1 MPFMK
6 QGQPWLYDDA
16 TGDMIGIKDPD
27 GGERFF
33 DAQSYTADTLPDPAT
48 LAPGAAVVVEDA
60 NGNSALLTSSGG
72 SFSSDYTPRK
82 TKLAAWMPNILGYV
96 DSSNTFT
103 YALTKSAPCEFES
116 VALILQNQHTS
127 PVTVTAAVAV
137 SESLATSKTVPKIG
151 SVDYNALAAAGTQ
164 NGFIPVT
171 YNNGVSP
178 IVIPASTELFVT
190 DQIPLSSIPRTD
202 GGAFPLV
209 LARVYANA
217 QQTSTYQFSSAAE
230 ERIFGNSYQGQGGDF
245 YQYAMP
251 STEAVAT
258 PSNWVQ
264 PATETSNMRIKGLVF
279 FARGSVAANVLFI
292 GDSIDHGLGGGG
304 DAVTNNAGNT
314 MQWSGLSCLDVS
326 TKEKTIGFI
335 SAGWSGKT
343 SANYFARGKTLA
355 ALFNPTVCVF
365 PAYTPNDTVGLKS
378 NVQAAVNRTVD
389 FIEYCWKNNIVPVV
403 RTPVPYSGSGA
414 ESLRIEV
421 VNKVKSMGVL
431 VIDANAPL
439 YEASAS
445 AQGYWKSASYNVD
458 GTHPSQSGHDL
469 IREQAKQLW
478 KLML

>member
-16 TGDMIGIKDPD
+16 TGDMIGVKDPD
-27 GGERFF
+27 GGERYF
-33 DAQSYTADTLPDPAT
+33 DAQSYTAATLPDPAT
-48 LAPGAAVVVEDA
+48 LALGGLCVARDD
-60 NGNSALLTSSGG
+60 NGNTTTKRVASSG
-72 SFSSDYTPRK
+72 FISDAQPRK

-137 SESLATSKTVPKIG
+137 SGSLATSKTVPKIG
-151 SVDYNALAAAGTQ
+151 GVDYNALAADGTH

-178 IVIPASTELFVT
+178 IVIPASTDLFVT

-202 GGAFPLV
+202 GGVFPLV
-209 LARVYANA
+209 LARLYANA
-217 QQTSTYQFSSAAE
+217 QATSTYQFSTLAE
-230 ERIFGNSYQGQGGDF
+230 ERVFGDSYTGGGDF
-245 YQYAMP
+245 YQYLSYSGDGVSNP
-251 STEAVAT
+251 SSWT
-258 PSNWVQ
+258 Q
-264 PATETSNMRIKGLVF
+264 PASETLNMRIRGFVF
-279 FARGSVAANVLFI
+279 FARGAVAANVLFI

-314 MQWSGLSCLDVS
+314 MQWAGLSCLDIS
-326 TKEKTIGFI
+326 TKEKPIGFI

-343 SANYFARGKTLA
+343 SANIFARGKTLA
-355 ALFNPTVCVF
+355 QLFNPTVCVF
-365 PAYTPNDTVGLKS
+365 PAYTPNDAVGTKAG
-378 NVQAAVNRTVD
+378 VQTAIGRTVD
-389 FIEYCWKNNIVPVV
+389 FIEYCRKNNIVPVV
-403 RTPVPYSGSGA
+403 RAPVPYSGSGA
-414 ESLRIEV
+414 ETLRLEV

-439 YEASAS
+439 YDASAS
-445 AQGYWKSASYNVD
+445 SRGYWKSASYNVD
-458 GTHPSQSGHDL
+458 GTHPSKAGHDL